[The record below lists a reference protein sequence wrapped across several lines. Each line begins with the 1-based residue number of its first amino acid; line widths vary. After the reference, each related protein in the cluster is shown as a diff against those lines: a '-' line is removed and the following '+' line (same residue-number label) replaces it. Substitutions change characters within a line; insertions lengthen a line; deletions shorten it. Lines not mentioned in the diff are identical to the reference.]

1 MHPRRQS
8 HCVRPPRRPPASP
21 ALTAPRAAVQ
31 VVAQMMPLLM
41 MRHRRVPRA
50 MWRDR
55 QTSLGKHWIEQEI
68 NNMTQDK
75 YHRSMIG
82 YSLAHQ
88 GSLVGMA
95 MVQGAQRE
103 VINIGFAVR
112 KMAVEPAE
120 VSVGA
125 YVESQSHKVRPPA
138 VSMHLV

>member
-1 MHPRRQS
+1 
-8 HCVRPPRRPPASP
+8 V
-21 ALTAPRAAVQ
+21 L
-31 VVAQMMPLLM
+31 VVSQMMPLLM
-41 MRHRRVPRA
+41 MRHRRVPRS

-55 QTSLGKHWIEQEI
+55 QTSLGKHWIEQEM

-75 YHRSMIG
+75 YYRSMIG
-82 YSLAHQ
+82 YSLAHES
-88 GSLVGMA
+88 SLVGMA

-125 YVESQSHKVRPPA
+125 YVESQSHKVRPPPPA
-138 VSMHLV
+138 HVDRR